1 LISGKRIVI
10 ASDGQHFL
18 PIGFGFRVGGSED
31 LLLIDIVIDILT
43 GYMSWREEFLK
54 SVQCSIQ
61 FLGSK
66 TSSIL
71 IIELPLFQFLSH
83 PRFFDNLIGP
93 SSVEI
98 VLDFFGG
105 GKSQVFE
112 VDLFNPFSSG
122 WPGWVP
128 EPWSFLFL
136 FPFLPLLLFRAFE
149 ICYRLG
155 VVRLRV

>member
-1 LISGKRIVI
+1 LISGKSIVI

-54 SVQCSIQ
+54 SFQCSVQ
-61 FLGSK
+61 FLGGE

-71 IIELPLFQFLSH
+71 IIELSLFQLLPLSCFL
-83 PRFFDNLIGP
+83 RDLVGP

-98 VLDFFGG
+98 VLDFLGG

-136 FPFLPLLLFRAFE
+136 FLFRLRASD

-155 VVRLRV
+155 VVRS